1 MAVEKST
8 DEGTKEDVP
17 FADEKDGTVGEA
29 KSFPEGMPKEYLE
42 VLKDLQEQVADLK
55 SNQAAVSEALI
66 EEGYENPVDD
76 YLEEPA
82 VFFAFSSRYGIYGDK
97 RYNKEVLPPR
107 GEAIRFEKLYRYKK
121 SSGSGARGNT
131 VISVSQAVV
140 RSKATAEW
148 LREHSL
154 FGIKVFEDAGKAQ
167 NVNVTLAEKMAEMN
181 AVVTTMSDHDV
192 IQRATREDVP
202 ISSGDIGLLRKQLVR
217 KLAEGALKNEKNIRE
232 IKLREG
238 EFDENGRKVEQ
249 GKVGDVDADLKTTSV
264 Y

>member
-1 MAVEKST
+1 MAVKKST
-8 DEGTKEDVP
+8 DEGTEEGVP
-17 FADEKDGTVGEA
+17 FAEEKEMTVGEA
-29 KSFPEGMPKEYLE
+29 KSFPEGMPTEYME

-66 EEGYENPVDD
+66 EEGYENPVED

-82 VFFAFSSRYGIYGDK
+82 VFFAFSSTYGIYGDK

-107 GEAIRFEKLYRYKK
+107 NEAIRFEKLYRYKK
-121 SSGSGARGNT
+121 NSGGGGRGNT

-148 LREHSL
+148 LRDHSL

-181 AVVTTMSDHDV
+181 SVVTTMSDHDV
-192 IQRATREDVP
+192 IQRATREEIP
-202 ISSGDIGLLRKQLVR
+202 ISSGDISLLRKQLVR
-217 KLAEGALKNEKNIRE
+217 KLAEGALKNEKNVRE

-238 EFDENGRKVEQ
+238 EYDENGRKVKQ
-249 GKVGDVDADLKTTSV
+249 GKVGEIDADLQTTSV